1 MRIDTDFSK
10 KDPPP
15 PLPLPF
21 FVFCQTLSHNTVL
34 FLAQCMGEESAP
46 GVVAYQGKSSS
57 LVHHLAMK
65 GLPCPEFENPCDH
78 MMRLLQDQESL
89 QLLLAANTT
98 THKQRQSSSHASHV
112 TNASA
117 IHQLEPGSQ
126 YPSTFIE
133 DEDALEV
140 GSLKEEEEEDDDD
153 DAVLQLALLRGNFA
167 VGYLRQFIL
176 LAQRFAVDHF
186 RDPRKFLQGL
196 LVRASIGAILGVVWY
211 QQADGTQ
218 TSIFPIQVYIYRV
231 CSYRWCVCVYV
242 S

>member
-1 MRIDTDFSK
+1 
-10 KDPPP
+10 
-15 PLPLPF
+15 
-21 FVFCQTLSHNTVL
+21 
-34 FLAQCMGEESAP
+34 MGEESAP
-46 GVVAYQGKSSS
+46 GVVAYQGKSSN
-57 LVHHLAMK
+57 LVHHLTMK

-89 QLLLAANTT
+89 LLLLAAN
-98 THKQRQSSSHASHV
+98 SSSHASRGA
-112 TNASA
+112 NAPA

-126 YPSTFIE
+126 HPSTVIE

-140 GSLKEEEEEDDDD
+140 GSLKEDDDD

-231 CSYRWCVCVYV
+231 CSYR
-242 S
+242 